1 MKMKIYEV
9 RSEIN
14 TCVDSDEPYST
25 VDTELFL
32 SKDKAIV
39 YMREQA
45 LEYAKELARYRY
57 TTYHTVDSYP
67 NDAESIELNCC
78 DDSDEYGLFNV
89 TEREVNE

>member
-1 MKMKIYEV
+1 MKIYEV

-14 TCVDSDEPYST
+14 TCADSSEPYST

-32 SKDKAIV
+32 TKDKAMA

-45 LEYAKELARYRY
+45 LKYQKELARYRY
-57 TTYHTVDSYP
+57 TCYHTVDSYP

-78 DDSDEYGLFNV
+78 NDSDEYGWFSV